1 MTSPYSPQVINC
13 LSSASGL
20 ASQLRKVMLRIEQ
33 CTEQQIPVP
42 VKLSRRAEQLVERV
56 QSWEAGSLVTDECD
70 CPMRYKPSHE
80 EKDTSPVNSSTSSLS
95 SQTTNYSNSPQ
106 KLQKKGSVLSM
117 SSVIRNKYQ
126 KSFKKTKN
134 NQRHLISTF
143 KN

>member
-1 MTSPYSPQVINC
+1 MTSSYSPQVIKC
-13 LSSASGL
+13 LSNASQL
-20 ASQLRKVMLRIEQ
+20 TSQLRKVMLNIER

-42 VKLSRRAEQLVERV
+42 VNLSRKAERLVQRV
-56 QSWEAGSLVTDECD
+56 QSWEAGSLVTNECD

-80 EKDTSPVNSSTSSLS
+80 ETSPVNSTTSSLS
-95 SQTTNYSNSPQ
+95 CQTTNHSPP
-106 KLQKKGSVLSM
+106 KLQKKGSLLSM

-134 NQRHLISTF
+134 NQKLLISTF

>member
-1 MTSPYSPQVINC
+1 MASPYSPQVINC

-56 QSWEAGSLVTDECD
+56 QSWEADSIVTNGCD

-95 SQTTNYSNSPQ
+95 SQTNYSNSPQ

-126 KSFKKTKN
+126 KTFKKTKN
-134 NQRHLISTF
+134 NQRNLISSF